1 MNTSSNTL
9 LSLFIFKHNLIKIRF
24 TIFIEIGVKKNIC
37 TDDSITHL
45 FYTSVIAHVSKMYKS
60 FNGKKMCW
68 TFLKQ
73 LHVYHYFHNEKT
85 ETLKAENNQL
95 HMFQRSMLFTWMQ
108 GYRKHTNNL
117 PVL

>member
-1 MNTSSNTL
+1 
-9 LSLFIFKHNLIKIRF
+9 
-24 TIFIEIGVKKNIC
+24 
-37 TDDSITHL
+37 
-45 FYTSVIAHVSKMYKS
+45 
-60 FNGKKMCW
+60 MCW

-95 HMFQRSMLFTWMQ
+95 HMLQRSMLFTWMQ